1 MTKQEIKQRAEE
13 YANKVNAF
21 AEDESTY
28 LAAKDGYIS
37 GAHSRDEE
45 ILKLQENIGSMET
58 YIKAEKDCMQDEIDK
73 MQEQLKMNAEN
84 IQKLR
89 KPWISVEE
97 RLPEE
102 ETDNISIPVAAITNK
117 GYWFKGQYD
126 YDNKDWFFSEDP
138 DHLDFETDEFV
149 THWMPIPKVKPFNT
163 QQL

>member
-1 MTKQEIKQRAEE
+1 MTDEQIKQNAKE
-13 YANKVNAF
+13 YAHKVNVF
-21 AEDESTY
+21 AEDEDIY
-28 LAAKDGYIS
+28 LVAKDGYVS

-45 ILKLQENIGSMET
+45 VEILQNQIEELS
-58 YIKAEKDCMQDEIDK
+58 
-73 MQEQLKMNAEN
+73 EQLKMNAEN

-89 KPWISVEE
+89 KPWINVDE

-102 ETDNISIPVAAITNK
+102 EADNISIPVAAITNK